1 MIRRLFH
8 MPYDGDYTNAL
19 LFLIWVATA
28 ILIICFF
35 ILVTEITWNTMK
47 YRILKEIRE
56 HFRIIKMWTEQG
68 KNERVEAKQT
78 LIKTVGKI
86 EEAKEEIKE
95 TVKQVKDS

>member
-19 LFLIWVATA
+19 LFLIWVAIA

-47 YRILKEIRE
+47 YRILKEIKE
-56 HFRIIKMWTEQG
+56 HFRLIKLWTEQG
-68 KNERVEAKQT
+68 KNERVEAKEV
-78 LIKTVGKI
+78 LVKTVQKVD
-86 EEAKEEIKE
+86 EAKEEIKE